1 MIVGEIAPGPGSSG
15 MASGT
20 TAMLSLSS
28 ASFASSGVCCSPL
41 GAARIIDMASNS
53 MRIAPPTL
61 NEAMVMPKNPRRCSP
76 TTAETVRTTATE
88 TLATRAMRFLSATL
102 CLWVRPR
109 NIGMVPIGLT
119 ITSSATKIFTYSAK
133 SSMEEGCS
141 SMRTLLYAC
150 VTPQHAIASAGE
162 QIAPE
167 EKLMLRSNTLAS
179 VLALVAAQAAFAQDP
194 STSSGQAFPSRPVRL
209 VVPFAAGGVTDT
221 SARAVSDRLGARLG
235 QPVVVENRPG
245 ASGNIGTEQVA
256 RSAPD
261 GHTLVLGFD
270 GTMVINPHVF
280 AKIPFDTLRDFA
292 PVTKLG
298 DAPLILV
305 AHPSVPANSL
315 QELIEQAKA
324 RPFAFGTSGTGGTPH
339 LAGEMLAQR
348 TGAQLMHVP
357 YKGGGQAVIDVLGG
371 QIPLVF
377 TAVASSQQFVKSG
390 KLKAIGVSSARRSSS
405 LPDVPTFAESGLP
418 GFVVDSWVGVLAP
431 ARTPQPVIERL
442 QREIAA
448 VLADPVVRE
457 RYGVLGIEP
466 VGNTPEQFAAQ
477 IREDLAR
484 WEKVVRQ
491 AGIKLE

>member
-1 MIVGEIAPGPGSSG
+1 
-15 MASGT
+15 
-20 TAMLSLSS
+20 
-28 ASFASSGVCCSPL
+28 
-41 GAARIIDMASNS
+41 
-53 MRIAPPTL
+53 
-61 NEAMVMPKNPRRCSP
+61 
-76 TTAETVRTTATE
+76 
-88 TLATRAMRFLSATL
+88 
-102 CLWVRPR
+102 
-109 NIGMVPIGLT
+109 
-119 ITSSATKIFTYSAK
+119 
-133 SSMEEGCS
+133 
-141 SMRTLLYAC
+141 
-150 VTPQHAIASAGE
+150 
-162 QIAPE
+162 
-167 EKLMLRSNTLAS
+167 
-179 VLALVAAQAAFAQDP
+179 
-194 STSSGQAFPSRPVRL
+194 VRL

-221 SARAVSDRLGARLG
+221 SARAVADRLGARLG

-298 DAPLILV
+298 DATLILV

-315 QELIEQAKA
+315 QELIAQAKA

-348 TGAQLMHVP
+348 TGAQLTHVP
-357 YKGGGQAVIDVLGG
+357 YKGGGQAIIDVIGG
-371 QIPLVF
+371 QIPLVY

-390 KLKAIGVSSARRSSS
+390 KL
-405 LPDVPTFAESGLP
+405 L
-418 GFVVDSWVGVLAP
+418 
-431 ARTPQPVIERL
+431 PVIERL

-448 VLADPVVRE
+448 VLADPLVKE